1 MQKLRKIVQSRVWVS
16 TRNIL
21 CYSYTSANSSETSVE
36 NHLAFET
43 FVFVAPVLAVAQ
55 VSLLS
60 GAHAAAGAPIR
71 DDVHPRLAPEPLLV
85 RRTIAVLLVI
95 TFAVAHRHLPKK

>member
-1 MQKLRKIVQSRVWVS
+1 MS

-43 FVFVAPVLAVAQ
+43 FVFVAPVLTVAQ